1 MKKSVKV
8 VIGAVFAVI
17 AVIAGVMYMMTPEKV
32 KTITVSKGQ
41 MEDTLELEASVI
53 SDGGEVI
60 LSGTSGI
67 VTEVLC
73 RT

>member
-17 AVIAGVMYMMTPEKV
+17 AVIAGVMYMTTPEKV

-53 SDGGEVI
+53 SDGG
-60 LSGTSGI
+60 
-67 VTEVLC
+67 
-73 RT
+73 